1 MWYPFGKPD
10 DFLSR
15 ENRPVSACWGEP
27 RIPHNAP
34 LVQLRILRTLSFC
47 DYRSCKFSLL
57 TSSGPTPRINSTEY
71 CILLAYRRE
80 HSDLNVS
87 YWKEKHTHKCGMSY
101 GAMEKF
107 IGLYSDSEER
117 LKQFAAMRKCF
128 AKQDRSYF
136 RMKEWFKENYPD
148 YEEQNHQ
155 MDEDG
160 FLVAKETADVGA

>member
-1 MWYPFGKPD
+1 MTERKERRNMTRKMDSGYFYD
-10 DFLSR
+10 IYT
-15 ENRPVSACWGEP
+15 N
-27 RIPHNAP
+27 
-34 LVQLRILRTLSFC
+34 TLIITKEFERKAS
-47 DYRSCKFSLL
+47 
-57 TSSGPTPRINSTEY
+57 RINSTEY

-80 HSDLNVS
+80 HSDLNVA
-87 YWKEKHTHKCGMSY
+87 YWKEKHTHKGGMSY
-101 GAMEKF
+101 DAMEKF

-128 AKQDRSYF
+128 AKQDRGYF

-160 FLVAKETADVGA
+160 FLVAKETANVGA

>member
-1 MWYPFGKPD
+1 
-10 DFLSR
+10 
-15 ENRPVSACWGEP
+15 
-27 RIPHNAP
+27 
-34 LVQLRILRTLSFC
+34 
-47 DYRSCKFSLL
+47 
-57 TSSGPTPRINSTEY
+57 
-71 CILLAYRRE
+71 
-80 HSDLNVS
+80 
-87 YWKEKHTHKCGMSY
+87 MSY
-101 GAMEKF
+101 DAMEKF

-160 FLVAKETADVGA
+160 FLVAKETADVGVKPNDTLLGEREKISFAFLFWGWSHNFLGFVDKISTSK